1 MGVNLANPNPIRASG
16 EGRFSVAKHGLLCFC
31 SKCTRTSLFGSGQ
44 TPKKKGKGSG
54 SKPVSL
60 GGSSSSF
67 PTRDTGGT
75 PAKRHTNK
83 SHGTNRRGG
92 RQS

>member
-1 MGVNLANPNPIRASG
+1 M
-16 EGRFSVAKHGLLCFC
+16 AKHGLLCFC
-31 SKCTRTSLFGSGQ
+31 SKCTRTSLFGLGQ
-44 TPKKKGKGSG
+44 IPKKKGKGTG
-54 SKPVSL
+54 SKPVGL
-60 GGSSSSF
+60 GGSSSF
-67 PTRDTGGT
+67 PTRDTGDK